1 MHARGCRR
9 CRGSGPALLP
19 SPRCALTGARCSC
32 VLREQTA
39 AVRIKFLRPLPLETF
54 SDNRRLGRFMLRYAG
69 DTVAAGLVK
78 KIMK

>member
-1 MHARGCRR
+1 M
-9 CRGSGPALLP
+9 
-19 SPRCALTGARCSC
+19 RCSC